1 MKIWIDFIN
10 TPQVSFWIPFI
21 KELRS
26 EGHEIILTCRDS
38 GNTVA
43 LLQLHGLTFEI
54 IGESVGIGLFQKIM
68 FFPNRILKLAAF
80 IRKINPR

>member
-21 KELRS
+21 REFEKENHQL
-26 EGHEIILTCRDS
+26 ILTCRDS

-43 LLQLHGLTFEI
+43 LLRLNGLTFHV
-54 IGESVGIGLFQKIM
+54 IGEGAGKGRWAKNVAVSQKVAQTVR
-68 FFPNRILKLAAF
+68 FYA
-80 IRKINPR
+80 